1 MQDPLSGY
9 TTFLVDAANI
19 ARWRPLIETSG
30 RTLYEDSFPVSD
42 ERQDFGL
49 LLDAIAAPS
58 ETLTSVAI
66 VTIPKEG
73 DRIDAMLLREFYRKA
88 GAVLCTYGMVRKE
101 CRKRGIM
108 RSLVTDEGLE
118 IIRYHF
124 GSSLKAIF
132 MEMENPDRVPPP
144 SDPSVISPSARQA
157 FFESCGFERVPV
169 DYVQPP
175 LGKDKDFCRDLLLY
189 ALGGASSD
197 AVKGFIMAFYEEME
211 KYCPERLLATLN
223 EEKRRM
229 CGEAEDFGSGI
240 HNFS

>member
-19 ARWRPLIETSG
+19 ARWRPLLETSG
-30 RTLYEDSFPVSD
+30 RTLYEDSFPVPD
-42 ERQDFGL
+42 ERQEFDTL
-49 LLDAIAAPS
+49 MDAIAVPTES
-58 ETLTSVAI
+58 LTSVAV
-66 VTIPKEG
+66 VTIPEGG

-88 GAVLCTYGMVRKE
+88 GAVLCTYGMVRRE

-108 RSLVTDEGLE
+108 RSLVTGKGLE
-118 IIRYHF
+118 MIRSRF
-124 GSSLKAIF
+124 GSSLKAVF

-157 FFESCGFERVPV
+157 FFESCGFERIPV
-169 DYVQPP
+169 EYVQPP

-197 AVKGFIMAFYEEME
+197 TVKGFIRAFYDEME
-211 KYCPERLLATLN
+211 KYCPERLLATFRA
-223 EEKRRM
+223 EEQRM
-229 CGEAEDFGSGI
+229 CVEAEDFGSGI